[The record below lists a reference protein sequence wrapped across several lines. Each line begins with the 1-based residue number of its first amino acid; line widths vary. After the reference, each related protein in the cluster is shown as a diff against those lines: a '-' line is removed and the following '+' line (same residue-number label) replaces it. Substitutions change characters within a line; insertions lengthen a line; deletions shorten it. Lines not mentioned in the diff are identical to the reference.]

1 MAGTAR
7 HINPGRNRDLSRRCL
22 IAPASLQPEATIRVA
37 GSIARVSE
45 SASLIAEFDL
55 PDAAAT
61 QALGA
66 TLAARLKV
74 GDVVALQGDLGAGKT
89 ELARGLIRAL
99 FGADTDVP
107 SPTFTLVQTYEADSV
122 PLSLW
127 HFDLYRLEDPEEV
140 FELGIEDAFADA
152 VSLIEWPERLGP
164 YLPVRRLEIALS
176 HDGNGRRAS
185 LSGGGDWPER
195 LEGLTL

>member
-1 MAGTAR
+1 MSDSA
-7 HINPGRNRDLSRRCL
+7 PL
-22 IAPASLQPEATIRVA
+22 IAR
-37 GSIARVSE
+37 
-45 SASLIAEFDL
+45 FDL

-66 TLAARLKV
+66 ALAQRLKA
-74 GDVVALQGDLGAGKT
+74 GDVVALLGDLGAGKT

-99 FGADTDVP
+99 FGADTEVP
-107 SPTFTLVQTYEADSV
+107 SPTFTLEQTYEDEAV

-127 HFDLYRLEDPEEV
+127 HFDLYRLEDPEEA

-152 VSLIEWPERLGP
+152 VSLIEWPERLGR
-164 YLPVRRLEIALS
+164 YLPAHRLEIALS
-176 HDGNGRRAS
+176 HADKGRRAT

-195 LEGLTL
+195 LKGLSL

>member
-1 MAGTAR
+1 M
-7 HINPGRNRDLSRRCL
+7 PDSPPL
-22 IAPASLQPEATIRVA
+22 IAR
-37 GSIARVSE
+37 
-45 SASLIAEFDL
+45 FDL
-55 PDAAAT
+55 PDATAT

-66 TLAARLKV
+66 ALAHRLKT

-99 FGADTDVP
+99 YGSDTEVP
-107 SPTFTLVQTYEADSV
+107 SPTFTLVQTYEDEAV

-127 HFDLYRLEDPEEV
+127 HFDLYRLEDPEEA
-140 FELGIEDAFADA
+140 FELGIEEAFADA

-164 YLPVRRLEIALS
+164 ILPARRLEVALS
-176 HDGNGRRAS
+176 HGEEGRHAM

-195 LEGLTL
+195 LKGLSL

>member
-1 MAGTAR
+1 MSDSA
-7 HINPGRNRDLSRRCL
+7 PL
-22 IAPASLQPEATIRVA
+22 IAR
-37 GSIARVSE
+37 
-45 SASLIAEFDL
+45 FDL

-66 TLAARLKV
+66 ALAQRLKA
-74 GDVVALQGDLGAGKT
+74 GDVVALRGDLGAGKT

-99 FGADTDVP
+99 FGDDTEVP
-107 SPTFTLVQTYEADSV
+107 SPTFTLVQTYEDESL

-127 HFDLYRLEDPEEV
+127 HFDLYRLEDPEEA
-140 FELGIEDAFADA
+140 FELGIEEAFADA

-164 YLPVRRLEIALS
+164 YLPARRLEIALS
-176 HDGNGRRAS
+176 HVGEGRRAT

-195 LEGLTL
+195 LKGLSL

>member
-1 MAGTAR
+1 MSDS
-7 HINPGRNRDLSRRCL
+7 P
-22 IAPASLQPEATIRVA
+22 P
-37 GSIARVSE
+37 
-45 SASLIAEFDL
+45 LIAEFAL

-66 TLAARLKV
+66 GLAPWLKT
-74 GDVVALQGDLGAGKT
+74 GDVVALHGDLGAGKT

-99 FGADTDVP
+99 FGADTEVP

-127 HFDLYRLEDPEEV
+127 HFDLYRLEDPEEA
-140 FELGIEDAFADA
+140 FELGIEDAFAEA

-164 YLPVRRLEIALS
+164 YMPARRLEIALS
-176 HDGNGRRAS
+176 HAGDGRRAT
-185 LSGGGDWPER
+185 LSGGGDWPDR
-195 LEGLTL
+195 LKGLTL